1 MIEEAKAL
9 IELGMPIIPVCP
21 ADHSHMS
28 PQHIQRC
35 RCPGK
40 TPLIAGWPTRN
51 KTTAADLNS
60 WISQFRGGFNI
71 GMPLGDASGYCGIDV
86 DGEAGV
92 QLLMQMSQGDLPS
105 TWEFATSAGSRL
117 LYKIPDGI
125 KTKKFKQTGDGPHE
139 ECALL
144 CTGQQT
150 VMPPS
155 KHPSGATYQWV
166 DGHSPFDIPCAVA
179 PKWLVDKIRL
189 DEPTRPS
196 MTMNLNSVPKTNF
209 VVPERTGFNFV
220 EEFGEPFEED
230 ETPWAESL
238 DPAASMSFDIP
249 TGAPPAKEKKTKSGH
264 KIVVDEAMLSE
275 RIPEGQRDNTMTAIV
290 GHYCANRDLRR
301 LGKDMILNICL
312 QHNQQ
317 YCDPPLEDQAI
328 IDKVNYFFDM
338 EAAKDEQYAAK
349 GKSNH
354 PPFEASVMAKNV
366 IKHLNNQ
373 GIVLQYDQFTHMY
386 YYTMDNEG
394 PWHCTHNLTLINRW
408 IREVVISTHYGDPA
422 WDKRSCIEETR
433 AALEEMF
440 TSPFKKVSDFDL
452 GSHSETLSKY
462 IVCND
467 GMLDWRTGEVKDWDP
482 NYHSTISFPVDYV
495 PDAECP
501 MFETYMSEWLP
512 DASVRKV
519 IQEFIGYCLIPNT
532 NFRKALFLYG
542 KGRNG
547 KSIFIEFLQE
557 FFGDLSGTLS
567 YDALFQRFGP
577 ANLKDKLVNIYDDTN
592 VSFAKDT
599 GIAKNLIAGGQIS
612 AEFKGKDHFTFT
624 NVARIIFSAQETP
637 RTADNSLA
645 WYDRWIFVKFP
656 NTFRASNTKKEEMMT
671 NMHNEMSG
679 IFNWMLVGLKRLMEQ
694 DGFTPSAT
702 LNEYTQE
709 YRGTN
714 DNVVQFLNIYCKSS
728 PVDEVGSRI
737 SVTNL
742 YRIYE
747 MFVEKDNLRCFSKKM
762 FIARIEDSGYP
773 MKLGKVGTSNARY
786 FEGLSLDTE
795 NETVQEY
802 MVEIRVILTTN
813 G

>member
-1 MIEEAKAL
+1 
-9 IELGMPIIPVCP
+9 
-21 ADHSHMS
+21 
-28 PQHIQRC
+28 
-35 RCPGK
+35 
-40 TPLIAGWPTRN
+40 
-51 KTTAADLNS
+51 
-60 WISQFRGGFNI
+60 
-71 GMPLGDASGYCGIDV
+71 
-86 DGEAGV
+86 
-92 QLLMQMSQGDLPS
+92 
-105 TWEFATSAGSRL
+105 
-117 LYKIPDGI
+117 
-125 KTKKFKQTGDGPHE
+125 
-139 ECALL
+139 
-144 CTGQQT
+144 
-150 VMPPS
+150 
-155 KHPSGATYQWV
+155 
-166 DGHSPFDIPCAVA
+166 
-179 PKWLVDKIRL
+179 
-189 DEPTRPS
+189 
-196 MTMNLNSVPKTNF
+196 
-209 VVPERTGFNFV
+209 
-220 EEFGEPFEED
+220 
-230 ETPWAESL
+230 
-238 DPAASMSFDIP
+238 
-249 TGAPPAKEKKTKSGH
+249 
-264 KIVVDEAMLSE
+264 
-275 RIPEGQRDNTMTAIV
+275 
-290 GHYCANRDLRR
+290 
-301 LGKDMILNICL
+301 
-312 QHNQQ
+312 
-317 YCDPPLEDQAI
+317 
-328 IDKVNYFFDM
+328 
-338 EAAKDEQYAAK
+338 
-349 GKSNH
+349 
-354 PPFEASVMAKNV
+354 
-366 IKHLNNQ
+366 
-373 GIVLQYDQFTHMY
+373 
-386 YYTMDNEG
+386 
-394 PWHCTHNLTLINRW
+394 
-408 IREVVISTHYGDPA
+408 
-422 WDKRSCIEETR
+422 
-433 AALEEMF
+433 
-440 TSPFKKVSDFDL
+440 
-452 GSHSETLSKY
+452 
-462 IVCND
+462 
-467 GMLDWRTGEVKDWDP
+467 MLDWRTGEVKDWDP
-482 NYHSTISFPVDYV
+482 NYHSTIFFPVDYV

-519 IQEFIGYCLIPNT
+519 IQEFLGYCLIPNT

-656 NTFRASNTKKEEMMT
+656 NTFRASNTKKEEMIT
-671 NMHNEMSG
+671 NMRKEMSG
-679 IFNWMLVGLKRLMEQ
+679 IFNWMLTGLKRLMEQ
-694 DGFTPSAT
+694 DGFTPSAA

-714 DNVVQFLNIYCKSS
+714 DNVVQFLNTYCKSS